1 MTRNT
6 AYLII
11 GVLAVA
17 AIVLGYLY
25 YQKRQKS
32 SGIELS
38 VGHNSI
44 SVEKK

>member
-6 AYLII
+6 TYLVISVI
-11 GVLAVA
+11 AVS

-25 YQKRQKS
+25 YQKRQS
-32 SGIELS
+32 GSGIELS
-38 VGHNSI
+38 VGHSSI